1 MKIAVVG
8 LGAVGSQVLW
18 QLSKVPGAELHG
30 YEAGY
35 PGHPLAGAGGE
46 SRLFR
51 NLQLESQGYMPIH
64 IRADELFHELDQE
77 SGRSHRRLVGV
88 LNIGEE
94 ENPQMQRLMSSAQ
107 GWDRAHEVLSSQ
119 EIRNRYPQFS
129 PRAEDIGIV
138 DVHGGA
144 ISPEL
149 TVSTAAEL
157 AARNGASVHQYTRV
171 ARVEESTGG
180 VRLHLAD
187 ETFNDFDRVVVAGGG
202 WTTKI
207 IPELRDW
214 IVTKRLTSIWYAGQS
229 DSYLAG
235 MPPFLQVAP
244 AYCYGLPT
252 ADAKSVKVGLGFN
265 DHASTGDPDTVPR
278 TLSHED
284 RLREIE
290 KFSWIIRD
298 LLPGL
303 NPNPLRIDTYIESY
317 SRSMHEF
324 IGPVREGSNVIA
336 LTGFSGH
343 GFEICPAIGE
353 IGAQIALTG
362 KSEIDLRFMRE
373 AEAVFEITDIEAGVT
388 SHNAVM
394 ASSNQH

>member
-18 QLSKVPGAELHG
+18 QLSKVQGVELHG

-35 PGHPLAGAGGE
+35 PGHPFAGAGGE
-46 SRLFR
+46 SRIFR
-51 NLQLESQGYMPIH
+51 NFELESPGYMPIH
-64 IRADELFHELDQE
+64 IRSDELWRELDRE

-94 ENPQMQRLMSSAQ
+94 QNPQMQRLLSSARE
-107 GWDRAHEVLSSQ
+107 WDRAHEVLSSAQ
-119 EIRNRYPQFS
+119 IRDRFPQYS
-129 PRAEDIGIV
+129 PRTQDIGIF

-149 TVSTAAEL
+149 TVSTAAQL
-157 AARNGASVHQYTRV
+157 AEQNGANVHEYTRV
-171 ARVEESTGG
+171 SWLEESSER
-180 VRLHLAD
+180 VRLHFAD
-187 ETFNDFDRVVVAGGG
+187 ESVTDFDRVVVAGGG
-202 WTTKI
+202 WTTKLV
-207 IPELRDW
+207 PELRDW
-214 IVTKRLTSIWYAGQS
+214 IVTKRLTSIWYTGATEN
-229 DSYLAG
+229 YLAG

-244 AYCYGLPT
+244 AYSYGLPT
-252 ADAKSVKVGLGFN
+252 ADAKSVKIGLGFN
-265 DHASTGDPDTVPR
+265 DHLSTGDPDTVPR
-278 TLSHED
+278 TLNHED
-284 RLREIE
+284 RLQEIE
-290 KFSWIIRD
+290 KFSWVLRD

-324 IGPVREGSNVIA
+324 IGPVTEDSNVIA

-353 IGAQIALTG
+353 IGAQIAVTG
-362 KSEIDLRFMRE
+362 KSGIDLQFMHE
-373 AEAVFEITDIEAGVT
+373 AEPVFEIIDIEAGT
-388 SHNAVM
+388 TTRNAVM
-394 ASSNQH
+394 ASGNQR